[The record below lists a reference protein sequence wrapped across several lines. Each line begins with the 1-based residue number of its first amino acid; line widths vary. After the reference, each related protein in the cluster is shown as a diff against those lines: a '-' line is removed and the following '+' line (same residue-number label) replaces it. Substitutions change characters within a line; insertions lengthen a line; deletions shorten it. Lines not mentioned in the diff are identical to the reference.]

1 MTSQTPSIHTNTTHT
16 VSTKRTTKTHNSHH
30 LSPLPVALAS
40 SPTDLSVRSVITF
53 ILHGLYQFLHPRLPQ
68 VKTYHGILVP
78 FGQCVWIMRRC
89 DMDDLW
95 RNGFFGKG
103 TLSRSEPTWMSRKIE
118 EQQKRDGNG
127 GSTGESLLSIEY
139 PFYMYYVYG
148 YFIIFL

>member
-1 MTSQTPSIHTNTTHT
+1 
-16 VSTKRTTKTHNSHH
+16 
-30 LSPLPVALAS
+30 
-40 SPTDLSVRSVITF
+40 
-53 ILHGLYQFLHPRLPQ
+53 
-68 VKTYHGILVP
+68 
-78 FGQCVWIMRRC
+78 
-89 DMDDLW
+89 MDDLW